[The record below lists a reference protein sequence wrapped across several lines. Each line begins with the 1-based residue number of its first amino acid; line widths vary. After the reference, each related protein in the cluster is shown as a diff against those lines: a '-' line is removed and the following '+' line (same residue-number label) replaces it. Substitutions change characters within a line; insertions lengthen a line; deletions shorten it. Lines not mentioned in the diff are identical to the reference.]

1 MADILTVTRDK
12 GIGIVTIDNP
22 PVNALS
28 FAMRAP
34 LDAALQEL
42 RDDAAIDG
50 IVLACAG
57 RTFVAGADITEFGG
71 PAKSPNLLDL
81 IATLES
87 ITKPT
92 VAPLHGT
99 ALGGGLELSL
109 GCHYRVAD
117 TKTLCGL
124 PEVKLGLLPGAGGT
138 QRPRCRC
145 RNQSLA
151 AG

>member
-1 MADILTVTRDK
+1 MADIVTVTRDK

-71 PAKSPNLLDL
+71 PSKSPNLLD
-81 IATLES
+81 EF
-87 ITKPT
+87 
-92 VAPLHGT
+92 
-99 ALGGGLELSL
+99 
-109 GCHYRVAD
+109 
-117 TKTLCGL
+117 
-124 PEVKLGLLPGAGGT
+124 
-138 QRPRCRC
+138 
-145 RNQSLA
+145 
-151 AG
+151 